1 MLQRELSYAVPFER
15 LTRLSRSAGRKAYPA
30 TWWLTWLLLAIYAAA
45 ILAIFQYG
53 HVVNFALEDVGFPYG
68 IELMFVGAFLLFV
81 LGALLLRRRHHSQIK
96 QRAAFGQTIRLIQDG
111 GGLRFATPE
120 IEHYLKWPGISQLLV
135 ERDGIVVS
143 HGNLFFLV
151 PDTAFATPAERL
163 DFLRDVWGRLGEQA
177 RALSKKHVGA
187 LLQESGQQ

>member
-1 MLQRELSYAVPFER
+1 MLQRELSYEIPFER

-30 TWWLTWLLLAIYAAA
+30 VWWTTWLLLAMYCAA

-53 HVVNFALEDVGFPYG
+53 HHVSIALENIGFPYG
-68 IELMFVGAFLLFV
+68 IELLFVGAFVLLV
-81 LGALLLRRRHHSQIK
+81 AGVLLLRRRQHSQVK
-96 QRAAFGQTIRLIQDG
+96 QRANFGQTIRLSQDDG
-111 GGLRFATPE
+111 GVRFATPE
-120 IEHYLKWPGISQLLV
+120 IEHYLKWPGISQMLV

-163 DFLRDVWGRLGEQA
+163 DFLRSVWDRLGEQA
-177 RALSKKHVGA
+177 RALSDKHVTPT
-187 LLQESGQQ
+187 LQAGGQQ